1 MFIRSERLFL
11 RPGWPEEWEDLLTLI
26 DDEGVVRNLARA
38 PWPYTAEDAKA
49 FASLQSDGGEQER
62 LLPNFFVTLP
72 GGAREAD
79 GARLIGS
86 VGLSRDGDEV
96 ELGYW
101 IGRPFWGQGYATE
114 AARAVLSLARSLGHR
129 RLVASHFV
137 DNPASARVLR
147 KLGFCPTGVV
157 RDRFSLGRG
166 GEAPACQLSLVLG
179 ERSDCDDD
187 IAAMRVA

>member
-11 RPGWPEEWEDLLTLI
+11 RPGWPEDWKDLLPLI
-26 DDEGVVRNLARA
+26 GDEAVVRQLARA

-49 FASLQSDGGEQER
+49 FAARQHER
-62 LLPNFFVTLP
+62 MLPNFFVTLP
-72 GGAREAD
+72 SAD
-79 GARLIGS
+79 GARLIGH
-86 VGLSRDGDEV
+86 VGLARDGDDV

-114 AARAVLSLARSLGHR
+114 AARALLSLARVLGHE
-129 RLVASHFV
+129 RLVASHFA
-137 DNPASARVLR
+137 DNPASGRVLR

-157 RDRFSLGRG
+157 RNRFSQGRG
-166 GEAPACQLSLVLG
+166 HAAPAHQLALTLG

-187 IAAMRVA
+187 LAAMRAA